1 MKSLLFIFRLSE
13 LMGDKLRDKNPAITN
28 LNDPNRPLKIG
39 EQYNEVYENEWTDAY
54 STMLDQESLTLTEKE
69 IISIL
74 LDILRVSE
82 IT

>member
-1 MKSLLFIFRLSE
+1 
-13 LMGDKLRDKNPAITN
+13 MGDKLRDKNPAITN

-69 IISIL
+69 IVSIL

>member
-1 MKSLLFIFRLSE
+1 
-13 LMGDKLRDKNPAITN
+13 MGDKLRDKNPAITN

-39 EQYNEVYENEWTDAY
+39 EQYSEVYENEWTDAY
-54 STMLDQESLTLTEKE
+54 STMLDQESLNHTEKE
-69 IISIL
+69 IVSIL

>member
-1 MKSLLFIFRLSE
+1 
-13 LMGDKLRDKNPAITN
+13 MGDKLRDKNPAITN

-39 EQYNEVYENEWTDAY
+39 EQYSEVYENEWTDAY
-54 STMLDQESLTLTEKE
+54 STMLDQESLNATEKE
-69 IISIL
+69 IVSIL

>member
-1 MKSLLFIFRLSE
+1 
-13 LMGDKLRDKNPAITN
+13 MGDKLRDKNPAITN

-39 EQYNEVYENEWTDAY
+39 EQYSEVYENEWTDAY
-54 STMLDQESLTLTEKE
+54 STMLDQESLNPTEKE
-69 IISIL
+69 IVSIL